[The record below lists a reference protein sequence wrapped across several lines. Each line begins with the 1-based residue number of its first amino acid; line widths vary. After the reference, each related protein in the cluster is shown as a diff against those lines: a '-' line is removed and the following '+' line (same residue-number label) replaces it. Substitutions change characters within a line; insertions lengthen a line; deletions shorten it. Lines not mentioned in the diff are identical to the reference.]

1 MTRTL
6 VLAIRL
12 IALGGIAVNAAP
24 ASAEAFVTVGATGAR
39 IEANIAN
46 VPERYE
52 NTESGLHLGF
62 GVRRSLE
69 RGDFGVRVELDD
81 LDDSFLAVRAIDYRF
96 HVSERLAVGAFF
108 GAAKLDLATPAYG
121 YYLGAGVHFRRLLE
135 KFELGIEYRYGDD
148 VARDVLL
155 PSDPQG
161 PQPDSFYD
169 VSAFSIS
176 LSYRF

>member
-6 VLAIRL
+6 LLAACLLTFPAR
-12 IALGGIAVNAAP
+12 AEVFFAA
-24 ASAEAFVTVGATGAR
+24 GATGAR
-39 IEANIAN
+39 IHANIAN
-46 VPERYE
+46 VASSVDS
-52 NTESGLHLGF
+52 TDSGAYVGF
-62 GVRRSLE
+62 GARRSLE
-69 RGDFGVRVELDD
+69 RGDLGMRIEIDD
-81 LDDSFLAVRAIDYRF
+81 LDDAFLAVRAIDYRF

-108 GAAKLDLATPAYG
+108 GAARLDLATPAYG

-135 KFELGIEYRYGDD
+135 KWELGIEYRYGDD
-148 VARDVLL
+148 VARDTLL

-169 VSAFSIS
+169 VSALSVS